1 MTIGRLPF
9 EALLFDVDGTLI
21 DSNGAHAEAWAQA
34 LCDHDVAVEL
44 GQVRRLIGMGGDKL
58 LPALAGVSEDSALGQ
73 AISRRKKEIFET
85 LLPGLQP
92 TPGARNLLEYL
103 REQRVTLI
111 VATSAGDSE
120 VSALLQRA
128 GVDDLIPDRASKDD
142 AEESK
147 PDPDIVQAALA
158 KSRARPEHTLMVGD
172 TPYDVEAAD
181 RAGIGALA
189 LRCGGYWPDSSL
201 WGALEIFDDPGALL
215 ARLREPT
222 RAFGHAQTLLR

>member
-1 MTIGRLPF
+1 MTIGRFPF

-21 DSNGAHAEAWAQA
+21 DSNGAHAEAWTQA

-103 REQRVTLI
+103 REQRVTVV

-128 GVDDLIPDRASKDD
+128 GVDDLIPERASKDD

-158 KSRARPEHTLMVGD
+158 RSRARPELTLMVGD

-181 RAGIGALA
+181 RAGIGAIA
-189 LRCGGYWPDSSL
+189 LRCGGYWSDSSL
-201 WGALEIFDDPGALL
+201 WGALEIFDDPDALL

-222 RAFGHAQTLLR
+222 SAFGPAQSLLR